1 MKSDCAFVGCAHIAA
16 YVERLKVFVEAK
28 EHQTETNEVRME
40 MTLFFF
46 ADAKGL
52 VEGLAEVRQVE
63 LDASLVTITEVFEE
77 YMLGWTKV

>member
-1 MKSDCAFVGCAHIAA
+1 MKSDGALVGCAHIAA

-28 EHQTETNEVRME
+28 EHQTKTNEVRME

-52 VEGLAEVRQVE
+52 VEGLPEVRQVE
-63 LDASLVTITEVFEE
+63 PDASLVTIAEVFEE
-77 YMLGWTKV
+77 YLLGWTKV